1 MEAVRGIRRPPVIRS
16 DEGRYNRSMPLL
28 PGDRLAGYRIESVIA
43 RGGMGVVYRARQLDL
58 GRTVALKVIAAD
70 RATDPVFRA
79 RFVREARLAASLDH
93 PNVIPIFEAGDD
105 GGLLFIAMRLVDG
118 SDLERL
124 IAREGRLAPERAVAL
139 IEQAA
144 GALDAA
150 HARGL
155 VHRDVKP
162 ANLLLAGSHVYVTD
176 FGVAAAPAPG
186 RRLTSAAHWVGTA
199 DYAAPEQ
206 MRGGEVDARADV
218 YALGGVLFTALT
230 GRPPGH
236 DAVLPSV
243 GAEALDEVLERGLA
257 TRRADR
263 YASAGRLA
271 AAARSAID
279 GRAGEPPVAVPT
291 PATRA
296 APTRVAAPVVR
307 EGRGWAIPGL
317 LAGAVAAVVIAVA
330 AFGTSPAPR
339 PRPPRPAAGPPSAAA
354 VLPAGGGDAVVC
366 HAAACT
372 QAGRVVAA
380 PIIGGACRRE
390 GAAATWTRIDHQA
403 REPIL
408 ICLPATSPPAGPSP
422 PPVPSL
428 TGAQL
433 DRAELALDRLG
444 IAHDTSG
451 GGLFGIIDRGNW
463 TVCATNPPAGARL
476 SAGARVKL
484 FVERS
489 C

>member
-1 MEAVRGIRRPPVIRS
+1 
-16 DEGRYNRSMPLL
+16 MPLL
-28 PGDRLAGYRIESVIA
+28 PGDQLAGYRIESVIA
-43 RGGMGVVYRARQLDL
+43 RGGMGEVYRARQLDL
-58 GRTVALKVIAAD
+58 GRTVALKVIAAE
-70 RATDPVFRA
+70 RAGDPVFRA

-105 GGLLFIAMRLVDG
+105 GGVLFIAMRLVDG

-144 GALDAA
+144 SALDAA

-176 FGVAAAPAPG
+176 FGVAAAPASG
-186 RRLTSAAHWVGTA
+186 RPLTSASQWVGTA
-199 DYAAPEQ
+199 DFAAPEQ
-206 MRGGEVDARADV
+206 MRGGEVDRRADV

-243 GAEALDEVLERGLA
+243 GVEALDGVLERCLA
-257 TRRADR
+257 TRRVDR
-263 YASAGRLA
+263 YASTGRLA
-271 AAARSAID
+271 AAARSALD
-279 GRAGEPPVAVPT
+279 GPAGAEPIPART
-291 PATRA
+291 PATRP
-296 APTRVAAPVVR
+296 APTRVAVAVAR

-317 LAGAVAAVVIAVA
+317 LAGALAAVVIAVA
-330 AFGTSPAPR
+330 AFGTSPATRR
-339 PRPPRPAAGPPSAAA
+339 PRAPTPPGATAAGVA
-354 VLPAGGGDAVVC
+354 AGGGDAVVC
-366 HAAACT
+366 RAAACT
-372 QAGRVVAA
+372 QGGRVVAA
-380 PIIGGACRRE
+380 PIVGGTCQR
-390 GAAATWTRIDHQA
+390 GAGAATWTRIDHRA

-408 ICLPATSPPAGPSP
+408 ICLPAAAPPPGAAL

-428 TGAQL
+428 AGAQL

-451 GGLFGIIDRGNW
+451 GGLFGIVDRGNW
-463 TVCATNPPAGARL
+463 TVCATNPPAGAPL
-476 SAGARVKL
+476 SAPARVKL
-484 FVERS
+484 FVDRS